1 MKGGWAEH
9 QCGTVVGTR
18 NVLDACRRFGVKKL
32 VHISSM
38 SVVDWAGAEK
48 GEPID
53 EGSALEPRA
62 AERGSY
68 TRAKLEAERLV
79 EQCHRDHALP
89 TVILR
94 PGQIFGGRIPL
105 LTPAVARRL
114 GKRWLVLGNGRIVL
128 PLVYMDDVVD
138 AILVAAEG
146 QVGNGGV
153 FQIVDPARFTQN
165 DVLRLAVGPRARVIR
180 VPRLIVFA
188 MGKVSELL
196 LAPLRRKSP
205 LSLYRLRSALA
216 QRTFNSDRARSELGW
231 APRVGAARGIAHAL
245 QHRIREDGGSAAV
258 GIVAV
263 A

>member
-1 MKGGWAEH
+1 
-9 QCGTVVGTR
+9 
-18 NVLDACRRFGVKKL
+18 VKKL

-38 SVVDWAGAEK
+38 SVVDWAGAAK
-48 GEPID
+48 DQPID

-62 AERGSY
+62 VDRGSY

-79 EQCHRDHALP
+79 TQFHKDHALP

-138 AILVAAEG
+138 AILAAAEVHLSDG
-146 QVGNGGV
+146 GGV

-165 DVLRLAVGPRARVIR
+165 DVLRLAAGPRARVIR
-180 VPRLIVFA
+180 VPRPIVFGL
-188 MGKVSELL
+188 GKVSEIL

-216 QRTFNSDRARSELGW
+216 LRTFSSERAGSALGW
-231 APRVGAARGIAHAL
+231 TPRVGTARGISQVL
-245 QHRIREDGGSAAV
+245 QHRVTQDGGTPSV
-258 GIVAV
+258 GIIAV
-263 A
+263 ASSNVHRALG